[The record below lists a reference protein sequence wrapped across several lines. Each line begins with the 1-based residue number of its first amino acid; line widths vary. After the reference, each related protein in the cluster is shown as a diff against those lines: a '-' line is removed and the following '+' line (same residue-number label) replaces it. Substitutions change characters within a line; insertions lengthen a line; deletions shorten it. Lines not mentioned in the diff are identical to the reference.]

1 MNVAVLPFGGR
12 LEGLRHRLPVR
23 VYYEDT
29 DAAGIVYHAS
39 YLCFTE
45 RGRSEM
51 MRALDID
58 LARMWNDDGFVFVL
72 HSAEVKYRRPA
83 RLGDLL
89 TVETALVELGAASLK
104 VRQVILGDGGG
115 RPPLLKSRAFPA
127 RGGEVVVFEGLLAC
141 TGRDG
146 KPARIP
152 AEVKDKIE
160 AFLS

>member
-1 MNVAVLPFGGR
+1 MNIAVLPFGGR
-12 LEGLRHRLPVR
+12 IEGKRHRLPVR
-23 VYYEDT
+23 IYYEDT

-39 YLCFTE
+39 YLRFTE

-51 MRALDID
+51 MRTLDID
-58 LARMWNDDGFVFVL
+58 LARMWNEDGFVFVL
-72 HSAEVKYRRPA
+72 HSAEVKYRAPA

-104 VRQVILGDGGG
+104 VRQMIYAD
-115 RPPLLKSRAFPA
+115 SM
-127 RGGEVVVFEGLLAC
+127 EVVVFDGLLAC

-152 AEVKDKIE
+152 AGVKGKIQ

>member
-1 MNVAVLPFGGR
+1 MNAAVLPCGGR
-12 LEGLRHRLPVR
+12 LDDKKHHLPVR

-39 YLCFTE
+39 YLRYTE

-51 MRALDID
+51 MRALEID
-58 LARMWNDDGFVFVL
+58 LARLWTEEGFVFVL
-72 HSAEVKYRRPA
+72 HSAEIKYRKPA

-89 TVETALVELGAASLK
+89 TVETALTELGAASLK
-104 VRQVILGDGGG
+104 VRQLVL
-115 RPPLLKSRAFPA
+115 SEA
-127 RGGEVVVFEGLLAC
+127 GEVVIFDGLLAC

-152 AEVKDKIE
+152 RGVKDKIE
-160 AFLS
+160 AFIV

>member
-1 MNVAVLPFGGR
+1 MSASVLPFGGQ
-12 LEGLRHRLPVR
+12 LEGKRHRLPVR

-39 YLCFTE
+39 YLRFTE

-58 LARMWNDDGFVFVL
+58 LTRMWTDDGFVFVL
-72 HSAEVKYRRPA
+72 HSADVKYKKPA

-89 TVETALVELGAASLK
+89 TVETALVELGSASLK
-104 VRQVILGDGGG
+104 VRQVITGG
-115 RPPLLKSRAFPA
+115 A
-127 RGGEVVVFEGLLAC
+127 GEGVVFEGLLAC

-152 AEVKDKIE
+152 AGVKGKIA

>member
-1 MNVAVLPFGGR
+1 M
-12 LEGLRHRLPVR
+12 R

-39 YLCFTE
+39 YLCYAE

-58 LARMWNDDGFVFVL
+58 LARLWTEEGFVFVL
-72 HSAEVKYRRPA
+72 HSAEIKYRKPA

-89 TVETALVELGAASLK
+89 TVETALTELGAASLK
-104 VRQVILGDGGG
+104 VRQLVFGD
-115 RPPLLKSRAFPA
+115 A
-127 RGGEVVVFEGLLAC
+127 GEVVVFEGLLAC

-152 AEVKDKIE
+152 RGVKDKIE

>member
-1 MNVAVLPFGGR
+1 M
-12 LEGLRHRLPVR
+12 PVR

-104 VRQVILGDGGG
+104 VRQVIFGE
-115 RPPLLKSRAFPA
+115 S
-127 RGGEVVVFEGLLAC
+127 GEVVVFEGLLAC

-152 AEVKDKIE
+152 PEVKDKIE

>member
-1 MNVAVLPFGGR
+1 MNAAVLPFGGR
-12 LEGLRHRLPVR
+12 LEGKRHHLPAR

-39 YLCFTE
+39 YLRYTE

-58 LARMWNDDGFVFVL
+58 LARMWTEDGFVFVL
-72 HSAEVKYRRPA
+72 HSAEIKYRKPA

-89 TVETALVELGAASLK
+89 TVETALTELGAASLK
-104 VRQVILGDGGG
+104 VRQLVLGD
-115 RPPLLKSRAFPA
+115 A
-127 RGGEVVVFEGLLAC
+127 GEVVVFDGLLAC

-152 AEVKDKIE
+152 SAVKDKIE
-160 AFLS
+160 AYLS

>member
-1 MNVAVLPFGGR
+1 MNAAVLPFGGQ
-12 LEGLRHRLPVR
+12 LEGKRHRLPVR
-23 VYYEDT
+23 IYYEDT

-39 YLCFTE
+39 YLRFTE

-58 LARMWNDDGFVFVL
+58 LARMWTDDGFVFVL
-72 HSAEVKYRRPA
+72 HSADVKYKKPA

-104 VRQVILGDGGG
+104 VRQVISGAD
-115 RPPLLKSRAFPA
+115 
-127 RGGEVVVFEGLLAC
+127 GEVSLFEGLLAC

-152 AEVKDKIE
+152 AGVKGKIE

>member
-1 MNVAVLPFGGR
+1 MNAAVLPFGGR
-12 LEGLRHRLPVR
+12 LEGKRHRLPVR

-39 YLCFTE
+39 YLRFTE

-58 LARMWNDDGFVFVL
+58 LARMWNDEGFVFVL
-72 HSAEVKYRRPA
+72 HSADVKYKKPA

-89 TVETALVELGAASLK
+89 TVETALVELGVASLK
-104 VRQVILGDGGG
+104 VRQVV
-115 RPPLLKSRAFPA
+115 S
-127 RGGEVVVFEGLLAC
+127 GESGETALFEGLLAC
-141 TGRDG
+141 TGRNG

-152 AEVKDKIE
+152 AGVKGKIE

>member
-1 MNVAVLPFGGR
+1 MNAAVLPFGGR
-12 LEGLRHRLPVR
+12 LEGKRHRLPVR

-39 YLCFTE
+39 YLRFTE

-51 MRALDID
+51 MRALNID
-58 LARMWNDDGFVFVL
+58 LGRMWNDDGFVFVL
-72 HSAEVKYRRPA
+72 HSAEVKYRKPA

-89 TVETALVELGAASLK
+89 TVETALAELGSASLK
-104 VRQVILGDGGG
+104 VRQVITFANEEG
-115 RPPLLKSRAFPA
+115 A
-127 RGGEVVVFEGLLAC
+127 GGEVALFEGLLAC

-152 AEVKDKIE
+152 VGVKGKIE

>member
-1 MNVAVLPFGGR
+1 MSAALPFGGQM
-12 LEGLRHRLPVR
+12 EGKRHRLPVR

-39 YLCFTE
+39 YLRFTE

-72 HSAEVKYRRPA
+72 HSAEVKYKKPA

-89 TVETALVELGAASLK
+89 TVETALAELGNASLK
-104 VRQVILGDGGG
+104 VRQHITGASGD
-115 RPPLLKSRAFPA
+115 
-127 RGGEVVVFEGLLAC
+127 VVLFEGLLAC

-152 AEVKDKIE
+152 AGVKGKIE

>member
-1 MNVAVLPFGGR
+1 MSGAVLPFGGR
-12 LEGLRHRLPVR
+12 LEGSRHRLPVR

-58 LARMWNDDGFVFVL
+58 LARMWNEDGFVFVL

-89 TVETALVELGAASLK
+89 TVETALTELGRASLK
-104 VRQVILGDGGG
+104 VRQVIFGDGG
-115 RPPLLKSRAFPA
+115 
-127 RGGEVVVFEGLLAC
+127 ETVVFEGLLAC

-152 AEVKDKIE
+152 AGVKDKIE

>member
-1 MNVAVLPFGGR
+1 MSAAVLPFGGQ
-12 LEGLRHRLPVR
+12 LEGKRHRLPVR
-23 VYYEDT
+23 IYYEDT

-39 YLCFTE
+39 YLRFTE

-58 LARMWNDDGFVFVL
+58 LARMWTDDGFVFVL
-72 HSAEVKYRRPA
+72 HSADVKYKKPA

-104 VRQVILGDGGG
+104 VRQVISGAD
-115 RPPLLKSRAFPA
+115 
-127 RGGEVVVFEGLLAC
+127 GEVALFEGLLAC

-152 AEVKDKIE
+152 AGVKGKIE
-160 AFLS
+160 ALLS

>member
-1 MNVAVLPFGGR
+1 MNAAVLPFGGR

-104 VRQVILGDGGG
+104 VRQVIFGD
-115 RPPLLKSRAFPA
+115 S
-127 RGGEVVVFEGLLAC
+127 GEVVVFEGLLAC

-152 AEVKDKIE
+152 EGVKDKIE